1 MKIYQVGGCVRD
13 RLLGLEPKDIDYVVV
28 GSTPEEMISLGFEQV
43 GEAFPVFLHPETK
56 DEYALAR
63 KEIKTGSGYSGFST
77 ETKDVTLE
85 EDLFRRDLT
94 INAIAMDN
102 DGKLIDPYNGADDL
116 KKGILRHVSSHF
128 NEDPVRLLRIARF
141 ASRYNFTIAPE
152 TNELLKSIVQNG
164 EVDSLQGERV
174 WLELEKTI
182 SEKHV
187 EKFFET
193 LTECGACSK
202 IFPFAKF
209 PHPEKF
215 SEENTAR
222 DNLLIIFSE
231 LDNKQL
237 KKWKMTSQDKELITI
252 YKNYFNEGKAYTDMY
267 PIERFKFLRG
277 TKAFHKIAADP
288 ELNRNIFSHIQR
300 FQATSLDVDAQI
312 QAIKD
317 DVENFKNSN
326 IEELSTQFQKENPK
340 SNIIEFIHEKFTE
353 IIEKSPSYQKQ
364 MGISTSTKPRF

>member
-13 RLLGLEPKDIDYVVV
+13 HLLGLEPKDIDYVVV
-28 GSTPEEMISLGFEQV
+28 GSTPEEMLSLNFEQV

-63 KEIKTGSGYSGFST
+63 KEIKTGSGYAGFST

-85 EDLFRRDLT
+85 EDLYRRDLT
-94 INAIAMDN
+94 INAIAMDDN
-102 DGKLIDPYNGADDL
+102 GKIIDPYNGEKDL
-116 KKGILRHVSSHF
+116 KAGILRHVSSHF

-141 ASRYNFTIAPE
+141 ASRYNFKIAPE
-152 TNELLKSIVQNG
+152 TNVLLKSIVDNG

-187 EKFFET
+187 GKFFES
-193 LTECGACSK
+193 LTECGASSK
-202 IFPFAKF
+202 FFPFAKF

-215 SEENTAR
+215 SPENTAR

-231 LDNKQL
+231 LDSKQL
-237 KKWKMTSQDKELITI
+237 KKWKMTTSEKEVITM
-252 YKNYFNEGKAYTDMY
+252 YKAAFDEGKAYTDMY

-277 TKAFHKIAADP
+277 VKAFHKIAADP
-288 ELNRNIFSHIQR
+288 EITKNIFSHIQR
-300 FQATSLDVDAQI
+300 FKFSEINVEEQLNAIKSDVDA
-312 QAIKD
+312 
-317 DVENFKNSN
+317 FKNSD
-326 IEELSTQFQKENPK
+326 IEELSTKFQKENPK

-364 MGISTSTKPRF
+364 MGISKPKI